1 MRIRDLL
8 WLSTIV
14 VVGSSC
20 FSEPMDP
27 EEVALRE
34 RLGITS
40 DQDVHS
46 VSLVGEGAVEAL
58 VPDTL
63 TVAPGDV
70 VVFETGDWRVH
81 TLQFDTSAL
90 SPDQR
95 AFLAGTHQ
103 EASPPLVTRGS
114 RFVVTFEDAPEGSYG
129 FVSEAG
135 GGDARGTIRVLRPEG
150 RR

>member
-1 MRIRDLL
+1 
-8 WLSTIV
+8 
-14 VVGSSC
+14 
-20 FSEPMDP
+20 MDP
-27 EEVALRE
+27 EEAALRE
-34 RLGITS
+34 RLGIES
-40 DQDVHS
+40 DQALLT

-81 TLQFDTSAL
+81 TLYFDTL
-90 SPDQR
+90 SMSPGQR
-95 AFLAGTHQ
+95 GFLRESGQT
-103 EASPPLVTRGS
+103 ASPPLVTRGS
-114 RFVVTFEDAPEGSYG
+114 RFVVTFVGAPEGEYP

-135 GGDARGTIRVLRPEG
+135 GGDAGGIVRVRSPEG